1 VSKPRLLDLFCGA
14 GGSAMGS
21 PIELAW
27 DYLRRVL
34 ARDQASPEGKLDML
48 ETAVVCLLEL
58 YL

>member
-1 VSKPRLLDLFCGA
+1 
-14 GGSAMGS
+14 MGS

-34 ARDQASPEGKLDML
+34 ARDQAEGKLDML

>member
-1 VSKPRLLDLFCGA
+1 
-14 GGSAMGS
+14 MGS